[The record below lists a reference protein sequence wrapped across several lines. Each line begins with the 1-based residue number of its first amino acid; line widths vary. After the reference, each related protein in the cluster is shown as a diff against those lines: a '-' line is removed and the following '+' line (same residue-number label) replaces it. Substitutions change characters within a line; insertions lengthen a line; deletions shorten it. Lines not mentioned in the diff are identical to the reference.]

1 MTALERLSDRH
12 DQWIKGH
19 EDRCAERYEALK
31 DILGEFRDGQKW
43 MVRGVISLII
53 AVLGYF
59 LVQFADNVLNPGHP
73 APAHQG
79 ASR

>member
-1 MTALERLSDRH
+1 MTLLERQSDRH

-31 DILGEFRDGQKW
+31 DTLGEFRDGQKW

-59 LVQFADNVLNPGHP
+59 LVRFADTVLNPRP
-73 APAHQG
+73 AQPVA
-79 ASR
+79 AVVR